1 MQMMIR
7 HHEGAIAMTQTVKA
21 VGSNADVRSIAGQV
35 IAGQQGE
42 LTEMQTLL
50 GS

>member
-7 HHEGAIAMTQTVKA
+7 HHEGAIAMAQTVEA
-21 VGSNADVRSIAGQV
+21 VGSSVDVRSLAGQV
-35 IAGQQGE
+35 IVGQQGE

-50 GS
+50 GG